1 MERGDGPKRRASEA
15 FRGASARERGNLLYS
30 TADFSRLQ
38 LLSGR
43 IGLMELLTAIA
54 AVLAAV
60 GSLVAAVGVLIVNG
74 KLDKLIGRVQ
84 ALETS
89 HNAHVNAPGLH
100 S

>member
-1 MERGDGPKRRASEA
+1 MCCSAAVETGRCP
-15 FRGASARERGNLLYS
+15 GARGNLLYS

-38 LLSGR
+38 LHPVEFGW
-43 IGLMELLTAIA
+43 MELLTAVA

-74 KLDKLIGRVQ
+74 KLDKLIGRVE

>member
-1 MERGDGPKRRASEA
+1 MARM
-15 FRGASARERGNLLYS
+15 SARSNAYTPTSRSFN
-30 TADFSRLQ
+30 FSDK
-38 LLSGR
+38 
-43 IGLMELLTAIA
+43 IGLMDLLTAVA

-74 KLDKLIGRVQ
+74 KLDKLIGRVE